1 MLLQDPMPEPAE
13 GTLSTTVMWR
23 DTMDESKS
31 TTLRE
36 QVLALRDYMDS
47 RILGQQRLLS
57 RMLVALLADGHIL
70 VEGPPGLAKT
80 RAVKTLASG
89 LQGDFQRIQ
98 FTPDLLPA
106 DLTGTDVYRPHD
118 SRFSFQPGPLFHHVI
133 VADEINRAPAKVQ
146 SALLESMEERQI
158 SVGKKTYPLPGLY
171 FVMATQNPIEQ
182 EGTYPLPE
190 SQLDRFLL
198 KITIDYPEVEREVDI
213 MRQVRLEAQ
222 QKHATSQETDSSSES
237 PRGLP
242 PGLPISQEL
251 LFAARAQILELFIA
265 EPVEQY
271 IAQLVDASR
280 HPQSYSDE
288 LAGWI
293 QYGASPRASL
303 AFDRCSRSLA
313 WLDGRDYVSPED
325 VQKLAHEILRH
336 RILLTYQ
343 AEADGVTVDAVID
356 ELLARVPVT

>member
-1 MLLQDPMPEPAE
+1 MPDSEANA
-13 GTLSTTVMWR
+13 
-23 DTMDESKS
+23 
-31 TTLRE
+31 LRE
-36 QVLALRDYMDS
+36 QILVLREFMNS
-47 RILGQQRLLS
+47 RILGQHRLVS

-70 VEGPPGLAKT
+70 VESPPGLAKT

-89 LQGDFQRIQ
+89 LEGDFQRIQ
-98 FTPDLLPA
+98 FTPDLLPS

-118 SRFSFQPGPLFHHVI
+118 SSFIFQQGPLFHHVI

-158 SVGKKTYPLPGLY
+158 TVGKVTYPLPGLY

-198 KITIDYPEVEREVDI
+198 KVTIDYPKVGSEIQIMQLVRRESQRDEQTLDI
-213 MRQVRLEAQ
+213 P
-222 QKHATSQETDSSSES
+222 D
-237 PRGLP
+237 
-242 PGLPISQEL
+242 GLPIPQQTIFDARQE
-251 LFAARAQILELFIA
+251 ILDLYVS
-265 EPVEQY
+265 EPVELY

-280 HPQSYSDE
+280 YPEPYSTR
-288 LAGWI
+288 LASWI

-303 AFDRCSRSLA
+303 AFDRCSRVLA
-313 WLDGRDYVSPED
+313 WLEGRDFVSPED
-325 VQKLAHEILRH
+325 VQQLAHEILRH

-343 AEADGVTVDAVID
+343 AEADGISADDVID
-356 ELLARVPVT
+356 ELLAKVPVI

>member
-1 MLLQDPMPEPAE
+1 MSEQE
-13 GTLSTTVMWR
+13 SNTTGKALC
-23 DTMDESKS
+23 E
-31 TTLRE
+31 
-36 QVLALRDYMDS
+36 LRDFMDS
-47 RILGQQRLLS
+47 RILGQSRLTS

-89 LQGDFQRIQ
+89 VEGDFQRIQ

-106 DLTGTDVYRPHD
+106 DLTGTDVYRPQD
-118 SRFSFQPGPLFHHVI
+118 SSFVFQQGPLFHHVI

-146 SALLESMEERQI
+146 SALLEAMEERQI
-158 SVGKKTYPLPGLY
+158 SVGKTTYALPELY

-198 KITIDYPEVEREVDI
+198 KVVIDYPAVESEIRI
-213 MRQVRLEAQ
+213 MQKVRLEALQDERELSVPAALPVAQ
-222 QKHATSQETDSSSES
+222 QV
-237 PRGLP
+237 
-242 PGLPISQEL
+242 
-251 LFAARAQILELFIA
+251 LFDARREVLDIFVAD
-265 EPVEQY
+265 PVEQY

-280 HPQSYSDE
+280 NPESYSSD
-288 LAGWI
+288 LAGLI

-303 AFDRCSRSLA
+303 AFDRCSRALA
-313 WLDGRDYVSPED
+313 WLEGRDYVSPED
-325 VQKLAHEILRH
+325 VQQLAHEIMRH

-343 AEADGVTVDAVID
+343 AEADGLSADDVID
-356 ELLARVPVT
+356 VLLARVPVS

>member
-1 MLLQDPMPEPAE
+1 MPDSEANA
-13 GTLSTTVMWR
+13 LRAQFLV
-23 DTMDESKS
+23 
-31 TTLRE
+31 LRE
-36 QVLALRDYMDS
+36 FMNS
-47 RILGQQRLLS
+47 RILGQQRLVS

-70 VEGPPGLAKT
+70 VESPPGLAKT

-89 LQGDFQRIQ
+89 LEGDFQRIQ
-98 FTPDLLPA
+98 FTPDLLPS

-118 SRFSFQPGPLFHHVI
+118 SSFVFQPGPLFHHVI

-158 SVGKKTYPLPGLY
+158 TVGKMTYPLPGLY

-198 KITIDYPEVEREVDI
+198 KVNIDYPKVDSEIQI
-213 MRQVRLEAQ
+213 MRLVRHEAQ
-222 QKHATSQETDSSSES
+222 LDEQTLGIPE
-237 PRGLP
+237 
-242 PGLPISQEL
+242 GLPIPQQTIFNARQE
-251 LFAARAQILELFIA
+251 ILDLYVS

-280 HPQSYSDE
+280 YPEPYSSK

-293 QYGASPRASL
+293 QYGASPRATL
-303 AFDRCSRSLA
+303 AFDRCSRVLA
-313 WLDGRDYVSPED
+313 WLEGRDFVSPED
-325 VQKLAHEILRH
+325 VQQLAHEILRH

-343 AEADGVTVDAVID
+343 AEADGISANEVID
-356 ELLARVPVT
+356 ELLANVPVI

>member
-1 MLLQDPMPEPAE
+1 MSDTKTDKARQQLQ
-13 GTLSTTVMWR
+13 
-23 DTMDESKS
+23 
-31 TTLRE
+31 
-36 QVLALRDYMDS
+36 QLRDFMDA
-47 RILGQQRLLS
+47 RILGQPRLTS

-89 LQGDFQRIQ
+89 IEGDFQRIQ

-106 DLTGTDVYRPHD
+106 DLTGTDVYRPQD
-118 SRFSFQPGPLFHHVI
+118 GSFSFQQGPLFHHVI
-133 VADEINRAPAKVQ
+133 VADEVNRAPAKVQ

-158 SVGKKTYPLPGLY
+158 TVGKNTYRLPELY

-198 KITIDYPEVEREVDI
+198 KLVIDYPRVETEVRIMQRVRREALQDE
-213 MRQVRLEAQ
+213 QVLSIPDSLPVMQ
-222 QKHATSQETDSSSES
+222 QTLFNLRREILSTYVADS
-237 PRGLP
+237 
-242 PGLPISQEL
+242 
-251 LFAARAQILELFIA
+251 
-265 EPVEQY
+265 VEQY

-280 HPQSYSDE
+280 NPGSYSND
-288 LAGWI
+288 LGGLI

-303 AFDRCSRSLA
+303 AFDRCSRALA
-313 WLDGRDYVSPED
+313 WLEGRDYVSPED
-325 VQKLAHEILRH
+325 VQQLAHEILRH

-343 AEADGVTVDAVID
+343 AEADGLTVDAVID
-356 ELLARVPVT
+356 QLLARVAVC

>member
-1 MLLQDPMPEPAE
+1 MAGINPEKPTEMPEAE
-13 GTLSTTVMWR
+13 TNQ
-23 DTMDESKS
+23 
-31 TTLRE
+31 LRA
-36 QVLALRDYMDS
+36 QVLALRNFMDS
-47 RILGQQRLLS
+47 RILGQGQLIS
-57 RMLVALLADGHIL
+57 RMLVSLLADGHIL

-89 LQGDFQRIQ
+89 LEGDFQRIQ

-106 DLTGTDVYRPHD
+106 DLTGTDIYRPHD
-118 SRFSFQPGPLFHHVI
+118 SSFNFQPGPLFHHII

-158 SVGKKTYPLPGLY
+158 TVGKTTYPLPGLY

-198 KITIDYPEVEREVDI
+198 KVTIDYPRVDSEIEI
-213 MRQVRLEAQ
+213 MQQVRREALQDQAALAVPAKLPLAQ
-222 QKHATSQETDSSSES
+222 QVILD
-237 PRGLP
+237 
-242 PGLPISQEL
+242 
-251 LFAARAQILELFIA
+251 ARQQILELYMA
-265 EPVEQY
+265 QPVEQY

-280 HPQSYSDE
+280 NPRPYSAA
-288 LAGWI
+288 LADWI

-303 AFDRCSRSLA
+303 AFDRCCRALA
-313 WLDGRDYVSPED
+313 WLEGRDYVSPED
-325 VQKLAHEILRH
+325 VQQLAHEIMRH

-343 AEADGVTVDAVID
+343 AEADGISVEQVID
-356 ELLARVPVT
+356 ELLTKVPTA

>member
-1 MLLQDPMPEPAE
+1 MPDSEANA
-13 GTLSTTVMWR
+13 LRAQFLV
-23 DTMDESKS
+23 
-31 TTLRE
+31 LRE
-36 QVLALRDYMDS
+36 FMNS
-47 RILGQQRLLS
+47 RILGQQRLVS

-70 VEGPPGLAKT
+70 VESPPGLAKT

-89 LQGDFQRIQ
+89 LEGDFQRIQ
-98 FTPDLLPA
+98 FTPDLLPS

-118 SRFSFQPGPLFHHVI
+118 SSFVFQPGPLFHHVI

-158 SVGKKTYPLPGLY
+158 TVGKMTYPLPGLY

-198 KITIDYPEVEREVDI
+198 KVNIDYPKVDSEIQI
-213 MRQVRLEAQ
+213 MRLVRQEAQ
-222 QKHATSQETDSSSES
+222 LDEQNFTIPE
-237 PRGLP
+237 
-242 PGLPISQEL
+242 GLPIPQQTIFDARQE
-251 LFAARAQILELFIA
+251 ILDLYVS

-280 HPQSYSDE
+280 YPEPYSSK

-293 QYGASPRASL
+293 QYGASPRATL
-303 AFDRCSRSLA
+303 AFDRCSRVLA
-313 WLDGRDYVSPED
+313 WLEGRDFVSPED
-325 VQKLAHEILRH
+325 VQQLAHEILRH

-343 AEADGVTVDAVID
+343 AEADGISANEVID
-356 ELLARVPVT
+356 ELLANVPVI

>member
-1 MLLQDPMPEPAE
+1 MPPDS
-13 GTLSTTVMWR
+13 ST
-23 DTMDESKS
+23 
-31 TTLRE
+31 
-36 QVLALRDYMDS
+36 LALRDRMLQLSAFLDA
-47 RILGQQRLLS
+47 RIVGQQRLCN

-89 LQGDFQRIQ
+89 VQGDFQRIQ

-106 DLTGTDVYRPHD
+106 DLTGTDVYRPED
-118 SRFSFQPGPLFHHVI
+118 SSFSFQPGPLFHHVI

-146 SALLESMEERQI
+146 SALLEAMEERQI
-158 SVGKKTYPLPGLY
+158 TVGKTTYPLPGLF

-198 KITIDYPEVEREVDI
+198 KITIDYPAVDYEVEI
-213 MRQVRLEAQ
+213 MRQVRREAQ
-222 QKHATSQETDSSSES
+222 HPAQAQEPGE
-237 PRGLP
+237 GLP
-242 PGLPISQEL
+242 MAQTLI
-251 LFAARAQILELFIA
+251 FAAREEILALYIA

-271 IAQLVDASR
+271 IVQLVDASR
-280 HPQSYSDE
+280 HPQAYSQQ

-303 AFDRCSRSLA
+303 AFDRCARALA
-313 WLDGRDYVSPED
+313 WLEGRDYVSPED
-325 VQKLAHEILRH
+325 VQQLAHEVLRH

-356 ELLARVPVT
+356 ELLARVPVV

>member
-1 MLLQDPMPEPAE
+1 MSE
-13 GTLSTTVMWR
+13 S
-23 DTMDESKS
+23 ESKL
-31 TTLRE
+31 LRQ
-36 QVLALRDYMDS
+36 QVLNLLEFMNS
-47 RILGQQRLLS
+47 RIIDQQRLIS

-89 LQGDFQRIQ
+89 IEGDFQRIQ

-106 DLTGTDVYRPHD
+106 DLTGTDVYRPQD
-118 SRFSFQPGPLFHHVI
+118 SSFSFQHGPLFHQVI

-158 SVGKKTYPLPGLY
+158 TVGKKTYPLSELY

-198 KITIDYPEVEREVDI
+198 KVVIDYPHVDSEVLI
-213 MRQVRLEAQ
+213 MRQVRREAQ
-222 QKHATSQETDSSSES
+222 QERQVQKI
-237 PRGLP
+237 P
-242 PGLPISQEL
+242 PGLPVGKRVIIEARQE
-251 LFAARAQILELFIA
+251 ILAMYVA
-265 EPVEQY
+265 EPVERY
-271 IAQLVDASR
+271 MAQLVDASR
-280 HPQSYSDE
+280 NPQAYSTE
-288 LAGWI
+288 LARWI

-303 AFDRCSRSLA
+303 AFDRCSRALA
-313 WLDGRDYVSPED
+313 WLEGRDYVSPED

-343 AEADGVTVDAVID
+343 AEADGISVDAVID
-356 ELLARVPVT
+356 ELLLKIPVA

>member
-1 MLLQDPMPEPAE
+1 MLQLGAFLDA
-13 GTLSTTVMWR
+13 
-23 DTMDESKS
+23 
-31 TTLRE
+31 
-36 QVLALRDYMDS
+36 
-47 RILGQQRLLS
+47 RIIGQARLCN

-89 LQGDFQRIQ
+89 VQGDFQRIQ

-106 DLTGTDVYRPHD
+106 DLTGTDVYRPQD
-118 SRFSFQPGPLFHHVI
+118 SSFSFQPGPLFHHVI

-146 SALLESMEERQI
+146 SALLEAMEERQI
-158 SVGKKTYPLPGLY
+158 TVGKTTYPLPGLF

-198 KITIDYPEVEREVDI
+198 KITIDYPRVDSEVEI
-213 MRQVRLEAQ
+213 MRQVREEARQ
-222 QKHATSQETDSSSES
+222 PALSRA
-237 PRGLP
+237 PGAGLP
-242 PGLPISQEL
+242 MSQAL
-251 LFAARAQILELFIA
+251 IHDAREEILALYIA

-280 HPQSYSDE
+280 HPQAWSPQ
-288 LAGWI
+288 LADWI

-303 AFDRCSRSLA
+303 AFDRCARALA

-325 VQKLAHEILRH
+325 VQQLAHEVLRH

-343 AEADGVTVDAVID
+343 AEADGVTADAVID
-356 ELLARVPVT
+356 ELLAKVPVV

>member
-1 MLLQDPMPEPAE
+1 M
-13 GTLSTTVMWR
+13 S
-23 DTMDESKS
+23 ESKP
-31 TTLRE
+31 TALRE
-36 QVLALRDYMDS
+36 QILALRDYMDS

-80 RAVKTLASG
+80 RAVKTLAHG

-118 SRFSFQPGPLFHHVI
+118 SSFSFQPGPLFHHVI

-158 SVGKKTYPLPGLY
+158 SVGKNTYPLPGLY

-222 QKHATSQETDSSSES
+222 QEQQAINQSVE
-237 PRGLP
+237 LP

-280 HPQSYSDE
+280 HPQPYSDE

-303 AFDRCSRSLA
+303 AFDRCSRALA
-313 WLDGRDYVSPED
+313 WLEGRDYVSPED

-343 AEADGVTVDAVID
+343 AEADGVTVDAVVD

>member
-1 MLLQDPMPEPAE
+1 MSETETTSARDQLHRLQDFMN
-13 GTLSTTVMWR
+13 
-23 DTMDESKS
+23 
-31 TTLRE
+31 
-36 QVLALRDYMDS
+36 S
-47 RILGQQRLLS
+47 RILGQQRLTS

-89 LQGDFQRIQ
+89 IEGEFQRIQ

-106 DLTGTDVYRPHD
+106 DLTGTDVYRPQD
-118 SRFSFQPGPLFHHVI
+118 SSFSFQQGPLFHHVI

-158 SVGKKTYPLPGLY
+158 TVGKTTYPLPELY

-198 KITIDYPEVEREVDI
+198 KVVIDYPQVDSEIQIMQKVRREAMQDEQALSIPASLPV
-213 MRQVRLEAQ
+213 MQ
-222 QKHATSQETDSSSES
+222 QTIFDLRRE
-237 PRGLP
+237 
-242 PGLPISQEL
+242 
-251 LFAARAQILELFIA
+251 ILDTYVSDA
-265 EPVEQY
+265 VEQY

-280 HPQSYSDE
+280 NPGAYSSGLE
-288 LAGWI
+288 SWI

-303 AFDRCSRSLA
+303 AFDRCARVLA

-325 VQKLAHEILRH
+325 VQQLAHEVLRH
-336 RILLTYQ
+336 RLLLTYQ
-343 AEADGVTVDAVID
+343 AEADGLTVDDVID
-356 ELLARVPVT
+356 ELLNRVAVC

>member
-1 MLLQDPMPEPAE
+1 M
-13 GTLSTTVMWR
+13 S
-23 DTMDESKS
+23 ESKS

-36 QVLALRDYMDS
+36 QILTLQYYMDS
-47 RILGQQRLLS
+47 RILGQPRLLS

-80 RAVKTLASG
+80 RAVKTMANG
-89 LQGDFQRIQ
+89 LQGEFQRIQ

-118 SRFSFQPGPLFHHVI
+118 SSFSFQPGPLFHHVI

-158 SVGKKTYPLPGLY
+158 TVGQNTYPLPGLY

-198 KITIDYPEVEREVDI
+198 KITIDYPEVASEVDI
-213 MRQVRLEAQ
+213 MRKVRWEAQ
-222 QKHATSQETDSSSES
+222 QEQQTPNQPSALSQELTS
-237 PRGLP
+237 GLP
-242 PGLPISQEL
+242 PGLPIPQEL

-280 HPQSYSDE
+280 HPKAYSDE
-288 LAGWI
+288 LAAWI

-303 AFDRCSRSLA
+303 AFDRCSRALA
-313 WLDGRDYVSPED
+313 WLEGRDYVSPED
-325 VQKLAHEILRH
+325 VQKLAHEIMRH

-343 AEADGVTVDAVID
+343 AEADGVTVDTVID
-356 ELLARVPVT
+356 ELVARVPVT

>member
-1 MLLQDPMPEPAE
+1 MPEAE
-13 GTLSTTVMWR
+13 FKPLHE
-23 DTMDESKS
+23 DI
-31 TTLRE
+31 
-36 QVLALRDYMDS
+36 LALRDYMNS
-47 RILGQQRLLS
+47 RILGQERLVS

-89 LQGDFQRIQ
+89 LEGDFQRIQ

-118 SRFSFQPGPLFHHVI
+118 SSFNFQPGPLFHHVI

-158 SVGKKTYPLPGLY
+158 TVGKTTYPLPGLY

-198 KITIDYPEVEREVDI
+198 KVTIDYPLVDSEIQI
-213 MRQVRLEAQ
+213 MQQVRREAQ
-222 QKHATSQETDSSSES
+222 LDETKSELPGKLPVPQQVIFDTRQE
-237 PRGLP
+237 
-242 PGLPISQEL
+242 
-251 LFAARAQILELFIA
+251 ILELYMA
-265 EPVEQY
+265 PPVEEY

-280 HPQSYSDE
+280 NPQAYSAE
-288 LAGWI
+288 LESWI

-303 AFDRCSRSLA
+303 SFDRCCRASA
-313 WLDGRDYVSPED
+313 WLEGRDYVSPED

-343 AEADGVTVDAVID
+343 AEADGVSIDDVID
-356 ELLARVPVT
+356 ELLARVPTA

>member
-1 MLLQDPMPEPAE
+1 MPEAE
-13 GTLSTTVMWR
+13 YKPLH
-23 DTMDESKS
+23 
-31 TTLRE
+31 E
-36 QVLALRDYMDS
+36 QILALRDFMSS
-47 RILGQQRLLS
+47 RILGQDRLIS

-80 RAVKTLASG
+80 RAVKTLANG
-89 LQGDFQRIQ
+89 LEGDFQRIQ

-118 SRFSFQPGPLFHHVI
+118 NSFSFQPGPLFHHVI

-146 SALLESMEERQI
+146 AALLESMEERQI
-158 SVGKKTYPLPGLY
+158 TVGKKTYPLPGLY

-198 KITIDYPEVEREVDI
+198 KITIDYPRVDSEIQI
-213 MRQVRLEAQ
+213 MQQVRREAQ
-222 QKHATSQETDSSSES
+222 QDPATLGVPDK
-237 PRGLP
+237 
-242 PGLPISQEL
+242 LPITQQIIFDARQEV
-251 LFAARAQILELFIA
+251 LELYMA
-265 EPVEQY
+265 QPVEQY

-280 HPQSYSDE
+280 NPQPYSSE

-303 AFDRCSRSLA
+303 AFDRCCRAWA
-313 WLDGRDYVSPED
+313 WLEGRDYVSPED

-343 AEADGVTVDAVID
+343 AEADGVSVDAVID
-356 ELLARVPVT
+356 ELLTRVPTA

>member
-1 MLLQDPMPEPAE
+1 MPDSEANA
-13 GTLSTTVMWR
+13 LRAQFLV
-23 DTMDESKS
+23 
-31 TTLRE
+31 LRE
-36 QVLALRDYMDS
+36 FMNS
-47 RILGQQRLLS
+47 RILGQQRLVS

-70 VEGPPGLAKT
+70 VESPPGLAKT

-89 LQGDFQRIQ
+89 LEGDFQRIQ
-98 FTPDLLPA
+98 FTPDLLPS

-118 SRFSFQPGPLFHHVI
+118 SSFVFQPGPLFHHVI

-158 SVGKKTYPLPGLY
+158 TVGKMTYPLPGLY

-198 KITIDYPEVEREVDI
+198 KVNIDYPKVDSEIQI
-213 MRQVRLEAQ
+213 MRLVRHEAQ
-222 QKHATSQETDSSSES
+222 LDEQTLGIPE
-237 PRGLP
+237 
-242 PGLPISQEL
+242 GLPIPQQTIFDARQE
-251 LFAARAQILELFIA
+251 ILDLYVS

-280 HPQSYSDE
+280 YPEPYSSK

-293 QYGASPRASL
+293 QYGASPRATL
-303 AFDRCSRSLA
+303 AFDRCSRVLA
-313 WLDGRDYVSPED
+313 WLEGRDFVSPED
-325 VQKLAHEILRH
+325 VQQLAHEILRH

-343 AEADGVTVDAVID
+343 AEADGISANEVID
-356 ELLARVPVT
+356 ELLAKVPVI

>member
-1 MLLQDPMPEPAE
+1 MPDSEANA
-13 GTLSTTVMWR
+13 
-23 DTMDESKS
+23 
-31 TTLRE
+31 LRE
-36 QVLALRDYMDS
+36 QFQLLREFMNS
-47 RILGQQRLLS
+47 RILGQNRLVS
-57 RMLVALLADGHIL
+57 RMLAALLADGHIL
-70 VEGPPGLAKT
+70 VESPPGLAKT

-89 LQGDFQRIQ
+89 LEGDFQRIQ
-98 FTPDLLPA
+98 FTPDLLPS

-118 SRFSFQPGPLFHHVI
+118 SSFVFQHGPLFHHVI

-158 SVGKKTYPLPGLY
+158 TVGKKTYPLSGLY

-198 KITIDYPEVEREVDI
+198 KIIIDYPGVDSEILI
-213 MRQVRLEAQ
+213 MQLVRHEAQ
-222 QKHATSQETDSSSES
+222 VDQQALGIPE
-237 PRGLP
+237 
-242 PGLPISQEL
+242 GLPIPQQAIFDARQE
-251 LFAARAQILELFIA
+251 ILDLYVS

-280 HPQSYSDE
+280 YPEPYSSK

-293 QYGASPRASL
+293 QYGASPRATL
-303 AFDRCSRSLA
+303 AFDRCSRVLA
-313 WLDGRDYVSPED
+313 WFEGRDFVSPED
-325 VQKLAHEILRH
+325 VQQLAHEILRH

-343 AEADGVTVDAVID
+343 AEADGISVDDVID
-356 ELLARVPVT
+356 ELLAKVPVI

>member
-1 MLLQDPMPEPAE
+1 MPDSPPLA
-13 GTLSTTVMWR
+13 
-23 DTMDESKS
+23 
-31 TTLRE
+31 LRE
-36 QVLALRDYMDS
+36 QLLELGAYMDAH
-47 RILGQQRLLS
+47 ILGQQRLCN
-57 RMLVALLADGHIL
+57 RMLIALLADGHIL

-89 LQGDFQRIQ
+89 VQGDFQRIQ

-106 DLTGTDVYRPHD
+106 DLTGTDVYRPQD
-118 SRFSFQPGPLFHHVI
+118 SSFSFQPGPLFHHVI

-146 SALLESMEERQI
+146 SALLEAMEERQI
-158 SVGKKTYPLPGLY
+158 TVGKNTYPLSGLF

-198 KITIDYPEVEREVDI
+198 KITIGYPEIDNEVRI
-213 MRQVRLEAQ
+213 MRQVRMEAQ
-222 QKHATSQETDSSSES
+222 QANRAPTLGA
-237 PRGLP
+237 GLP
-242 PGLPISQEL
+242 MPQALI
-251 LFAARAQILELFIA
+251 FAAREEILGLYIA

-280 HPQSYSDE
+280 HPGAYSE
-288 LAGWI
+288 QLASWI

-303 AFDRCSRSLA
+303 AFDRCARALA
-313 WLDGRDYVSPED
+313 WLEGRDYVSPED
-325 VQKLAHEILRH
+325 VQQLAHEVLRH

-343 AEADGVTVDAVID
+343 AEADGVSIDAVID
-356 ELLARVPVT
+356 ELLARVPVV

>member
-1 MLLQDPMPEPAE
+1 MPDSEANA
-13 GTLSTTVMWR
+13 LRAQFLV
-23 DTMDESKS
+23 
-31 TTLRE
+31 LRE
-36 QVLALRDYMDS
+36 FMNS
-47 RILGQQRLLS
+47 RILGQQRLVS

-70 VEGPPGLAKT
+70 VESPPGLAKT

-89 LQGDFQRIQ
+89 LEGDFQRIQ
-98 FTPDLLPA
+98 FTPDLLPS

-118 SRFSFQPGPLFHHVI
+118 SSFVFQPGPLFHHVI

-158 SVGKKTYPLPGLY
+158 TVGKMTYPLPGLY

-198 KITIDYPEVEREVDI
+198 KVNIDYPKVDSEIQI
-213 MRQVRLEAQ
+213 MRLVRHEAQ
-222 QKHATSQETDSSSES
+222 LDEQTLGIPE
-237 PRGLP
+237 
-242 PGLPISQEL
+242 GLPIPQQTIFNARQE
-251 LFAARAQILELFIA
+251 ILDLYVS

-280 HPQSYSDE
+280 YPEPYSSK

-293 QYGASPRASL
+293 QYGASPRATL
-303 AFDRCSRSLA
+303 AFDRCSRVLA
-313 WLDGRDYVSPED
+313 WLEGRDFVSPED
-325 VQKLAHEILRH
+325 VQQLAHEILRH

-343 AEADGVTVDAVID
+343 AEADGISANEVID
-356 ELLARVPVT
+356 ELLAKVPVI